1 MVTMPT
7 RSSFSCMKIKYHRQ
21 EDILTLELSKA
32 PIDHA
37 EEAGP
42 IIAHF
47 SADDELVL
55 LEILEAKDF
64 LAQLTKVIHQKVQE
78 ESTRR
83 LQESVAPRRRRSA
96 R

>member
-1 MVTMPT
+1 
-7 RSSFSCMKIKYHRQ
+7 MKIKYNRQ
-21 EDILTLELSKA
+21 EDILTLELLKA

-55 LEILEAKDF
+55 LEILEARDF
-64 LAQLTKVIHQKVQE
+64 LAQLTKVTGQGGAKTAR
-78 ESTRR
+78 S
-83 LQESVAPRRRRSA
+83 LQEPIAPSKRRVARSA
-96 R
+96 S

>member
-1 MVTMPT
+1 
-7 RSSFSCMKIKYHRQ
+7 MKIKYHRQ

-55 LEILEAKDF
+55 LEILEARDF
-64 LAQLTKVIHQKVQE
+64 LAQLTKATRQKVQE
-78 ESTRR
+78 ETTQNPR
-83 LQESVAPRRRRSA
+83 ESVAPRRRRSA